1 MKRILTALLLL
12 SLCTAPAFAAKYDV
26 SLYQNMVN
34 STFNDVVKEA
44 GTVIAYRGIAPAE
57 PQGITGF
64 DVGVEASVFN
74 IDSDLWDQVV
84 DSQDAPGYLPV
95 PRVHVRKGLPFGID
109 LGASYAAV
117 PSSDIKVI
125 GGEIQYA
132 ILDGSVALPA
142 LALRG
147 HYSTLLG
154 VDELDLETYGA
165 DAVVSKG
172 FLMFTPYAGVGVLRT
187 NGKFTGDPA
196 MKLFLTDPDQS
207 VTTERVFGGVQIALA
222 LLRLTLDVEYS
233 ELPVYTAKVSLGW

>member
-1 MKRILTALLLL
+1 MKRILTALLLV
-12 SLCTAPAFAAKYDV
+12 SLCTAPAFAAKYDI
-26 SLYQNMVN
+26 SLLQNMPN
-34 STFNDVVKEA
+34 STFNEVVKEA

-57 PQGITGF
+57 PQGLTGF
-64 DVGVEASVFN
+64 DIGVESSFIN

-84 DSQDAPGYLPV
+84 DSENAPGYLPV
-95 PRVHVRKGLPFGID
+95 PKVHVRKGLPFGLD

-117 PSSDIKVI
+117 PASDIKVI

-187 NGKFTGDPA
+187 KGKYTGDPA
-196 MKLFLTDPDQS
+196 LQLYLKDQS
-207 VTTERVFGGVQIALA
+207 VTSERVFGGVQIAIA

>member
-1 MKRILTALLLL
+1 MKRILSILLLL
-12 SLCTAPAFAAKYDV
+12 SLCAAPGFAAKYDV
-26 SLYQNMVN
+26 SLLQNMSN

-57 PQGITGF
+57 PQGLTGF
-64 DVGVEASVFN
+64 DVGVEASFVN
-74 IDSDLWDQVV
+74 IDNDLWEKIFDAN
-84 DSQDAPGYLPV
+84 DAPGYLPV

-109 LGASYAAV
+109 LGASYAAI

-165 DAVVSKG
+165 DAVASKG
-172 FLMFTPYAGVGVLRT
+172 FLMFTPYAGVGVLRS

-196 MKLFLTDPDQS
+196 LQPYLKDQS
-207 VTTERVFGGVQIALA
+207 VTSQRVFGGVQIAMA